1 MHGDLEPEE
10 DWFYNKPQP
19 EHVNDLW
26 DDMRRLNALY
36 EELGWPEDDVLD
48 FMRRSFGEDL
58 DRIFVCAGAGGGS
71 GAGGGRRGAAHSIAQ
86 AMHKGKR
93 SRTWRGEGGERSW
106 RTPAAVGICRPSWQ
120 GS

>member
-10 DWFYNKPQP
+10 DWFCNKPQP

-48 FMRRSFGEDL
+48 FIPDYENNQIIIRNRSQY
-58 DRIFVCAGAGGGS
+58 
-71 GAGGGRRGAAHSIAQ
+71 GR
-86 AMHKGKR
+86 
-93 SRTWRGEGGERSW
+93 
-106 RTPAAVGICRPSWQ
+106 
-120 GS
+120 